1 MQLGQLDLELWMQAL
16 LLAIIAVKIMRN
28 LSTAKIWWSILLP
41 NCYTFPC
48 IFVTS
53 IWCKIKRIT
62 STVLYLISLSIFSA
76 CLLDNV
82 FFNPIVILHL
92 FRMDSCFD
100 KILEGPAKQDCRF
113 LSKPLC
119 RHNFF
124 PTPAENDTWSRTST
138 KTVELHCAAF
148 TLALWGQKLDLQL
161 SVFSCMGVHVC
172 TCFIRKQKQRARL
185 VTSGSLTSETKWMI

>member
-1 MQLGQLDLELWMQAL
+1 MLYVQLGQLDLELWMQAL
-16 LLAIIAVKIMRN
+16 LLVIIAVKIMCN
-28 LSTAKIWWSILLP
+28 LP
-41 NCYTFPC
+41 NYYTFPC
-48 IFVTS
+48 ILVTS

-62 STVLYLISLSIFSA
+62 STVLCLISLSIFST

-124 PTPAENDTWSRTST
+124 PTPAENDAWSRTST
-138 KTVELHCAAF
+138 KAVELHCAAF

-161 SVFSCMGVHVC
+161 SVFSCMGGSMYLFYWK
-172 TCFIRKQKQRARL
+172 TKT
-185 VTSGSLTSETKWMI
+185 TS

>member
-1 MQLGQLDLELWMQAL
+1 MLVESFIYNYNTYHKHPKWFTLSLCYYSRNGAWMFSCRSLQCYIVCTVYTLGMKGLMF
-16 LLAIIAVKIMRN
+16 
-28 LSTAKIWWSILLP
+28 
-41 NCYTFPC
+41 C
-48 IFVTS
+48 TS
-53 IWCKIKRIT
+53 IWCKIKGIT

-124 PTPAENDTWSRTST
+124 PTPAENDT
-138 KTVELHCAAF
+138 
-148 TLALWGQKLDLQL
+148 
-161 SVFSCMGVHVC
+161 
-172 TCFIRKQKQRARL
+172 
-185 VTSGSLTSETKWMI
+185 